1 MQFTIR
7 DYIREISSY
16 YGEKDV
22 YQNFGSNC
30 DEYTLIK
37 EFEMPVIQQMP
48 ISIIQTLL
56 ASNSYIR
63 ATEETS
69 FKIHKGYPSPRSLYP
84 LQLFFS
90 LGEGI
95 FLKNNEVDTTQNYFK
110 NENVII
116 EPGSLILEVENK
128 YPEYYSHI
136 RKTLSTLEMGHLLYN
151 ILYIANLLGINYSL
165 NIAENRI
172 LLINPQ
178 SITTTDNINYSRL
191 EKFNQSCQLRSSG
204 PYRFRILNTSINYN
218 GSPQKLT
225 RNLNNI
231 CTNMYRFFQ
240 LESENSIQALVYH
253 NDGSGKFVCENQSY
267 SDLSYQKVNKI
278 YPHINFY
285 GVSFFVFFLLDH
297 TVFTDENITGHLLML
312 GYLAQFVCLQFL
324 GEDKFC
330 RPIKSFDMNTVESI
344 LGIDGAQYTSYY
356 LLVAGKVD

>member
-1 MQFTIR
+1 MQFTIK

-30 DEYTLIK
+30 DEYILLK
-37 EFEMPVIQQMP
+37 EIEIPVMQQMP
-48 ISIIQTLL
+48 TSIIHNLL
-56 ASNSYIR
+56 SSNSYIR
-63 ATEETS
+63 ATGETS

-95 FLKNNEVDTTQNYFK
+95 FLKNNEVDTDQHYFK
-110 NENVII
+110 NENLIM
-116 EPGSLILEVENK
+116 EPGSLVLEVENK

-151 ILYIANLLGINYSL
+151 ILYIASVLGINYTL

-172 LLINPQ
+172 LLIHSKKTP
-178 SITTTDNINYSRL
+178 ITDDIDYIRL
-191 EKFNQSCQLRSSG
+191 EKFNQSCQLRNSG
-204 PYRFRILNTSINYN
+204 PYRFRILNTSINHNIY
-218 GSPQKLT
+218 PQQLT

-240 LESENSIQALVYH
+240 LDLKNSIQALVYY
-253 NDGSGKFVCENQSY
+253 NDGSGKFICENQSY

-285 GVSFFVFFLLDH
+285 GVPFFVFFLLDH
-297 TVFTDENITGHLLML
+297 TVLTDENITGHLLML

-324 GEDKFC
+324 GENKFC
-330 RPIKSFDMNTVESI
+330 RPIKSFDMNTVEST
-344 LGIDGAQYTSYY
+344 LGIDGTQYTSYY
-356 LLVAGKVD
+356 LLIAGEVD